1 MQSEISDQM
10 LNETCLDTLGELHDA
25 RYSLAVCVQR
35 LSGLVG
41 KRKRDEEA
49 EIDRIGNAYQTSD
62 ALMQSYRVVRVI
74 NDLYLQINE
83 GTDAI
88 EQMLGVGD

>member
-10 LNETCLDTLGELHDA
+10 LGEACLDTLSELYDA
-25 RYSLAVCVQR
+25 RHSLAVCVQR

-41 KRKRDEEA
+41 KRTRDEET

-62 ALMQSYRVVRVI
+62 ALMQAHRVTRI
-74 NDLYLQINE
+74 LNDLYLQVND
-83 GTDAI
+83 GTDTI
-88 EQMLGVGD
+88 EQMLGAGE